1 MIVAVEI
8 HLIILKQVNKILI
21 NFMIRMQ
28 ILKPKLGQTKQQYKN
43 MDQNI

>member
-21 NFMIRMQ
+21 NFMIHMQ
-28 ILKPKLGQTKQQYKN
+28 ILKPKLKQIQQVYKN